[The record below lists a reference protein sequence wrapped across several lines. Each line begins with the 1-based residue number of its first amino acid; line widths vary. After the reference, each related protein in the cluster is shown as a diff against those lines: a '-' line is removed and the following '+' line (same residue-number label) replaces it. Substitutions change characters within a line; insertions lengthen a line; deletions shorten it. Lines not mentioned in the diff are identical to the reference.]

1 MKQYLII
8 IIILICSSLVQVWI
22 ISNIVDAPIPAEV
35 TLPELILT
43 DTIYRDIDSL
53 NYERD
58 TLKIYYETKT
68 YNYGT
73 LPSNDRVVLF
83 AKRINR

>member
-1 MKQYLII
+1 MKPYVITLF
-8 IIILICSSLVQVWI
+8 ILICFSFVQVWVI
-22 ISNIVDAPIPAEV
+22 YNLIDIPVPNEV
-35 TLPELILT
+35 TLPEVIST
-43 DTIYRDIDSL
+43 DSIYKDIDSL

-68 YNYGT
+68 YNYNT

>member
-1 MKQYLII
+1 M
-8 IIILICSSLVQVWI
+8 VQVWI

>member
-8 IIILICSSLVQVWI
+8 LSILICFSFFQIWI
-22 ISNIVDAPIPAEV
+22 ISSLIDVPVPAEV
-35 TLPELILT
+35 ILPEVILT
-43 DTIYRDIDSL
+43 DTIYKNIDSL

-68 YNYGT
+68 YNYSA

-83 AKRINR
+83 AERINR

>member
-1 MKQYLII
+1 M
-8 IIILICSSLVQVWI
+8 VQVWI

-35 TLPELILT
+35 KLPEVILT

-68 YNYGT
+68 YNYST
-73 LPSNDRVVLF
+73 LPSNDRVILF